1 MVRWQFSKTKFR
13 ICAFILGNIIGF
25 MMFRYL
31 WTDSYFVNKYC
42 ESLLIDRKFVQ
53 IKLDSMIFF
62 TIYYEMKKMIFLNF
76 IGITKYRKY
85 FIDIYI
91 VYVGLTFM
99 IQLCMLLKRP
109 GFIFIVSVFIYI
121 LEKSLQLLYV
131 LFIEKYMI
139 NYEQQTKTNIKYKCV
154 IMGNL
159 LFINIGFIGILSSF
173 IAFIFKIIFPG
184 IMPRPVWWLLEMKK
198 KTWIL

>member
-91 VYVGLTFM
+91 VLCWFNFYDSVMYV
-99 IQLCMLLKRP
+99 
-109 GFIFIVSVFIYI
+109 V
-121 LEKSLQLLYV
+121 E
-131 LFIEKYMI
+131 
-139 NYEQQTKTNIKYKCV
+139 
-154 IMGNL
+154 
-159 LFINIGFIGILSSF
+159 
-173 IAFIFKIIFPG
+173 
-184 IMPRPVWWLLEMKK
+184 
-198 KTWIL
+198 KTWVYFHSIQYLYIYWKKVFNCFMFFLSKNI

>member
-109 GFIFIVSVFIYI
+109 DRKSV
-121 LEKSLQLLYV
+121 V
-131 LFIEKYMI
+131 
-139 NYEQQTKTNIKYKCV
+139 
-154 IMGNL
+154 
-159 LFINIGFIGILSSF
+159 
-173 IAFIFKIIFPG
+173 
-184 IMPRPVWWLLEMKK
+184 
-198 KTWIL
+198 

>member
-1 MVRWQFSKTKFR
+1 MKSDYMVRWQFSKTKFR

-31 WTDSYFVNKYC
+31 WTDSYFVN
-42 ESLLIDRKFVQ
+42 
-53 IKLDSMIFF
+53 
-62 TIYYEMKKMIFLNF
+62 
-76 IGITKYRKY
+76 KY

-173 IAFIFKIIFPG
+173 IAFIFKIIFF
-184 IMPRPVWWLLEMKK
+184 
-198 KTWIL
+198 

>member
-31 WTDSYFVNKYC
+31 WTDSYFVNK
-42 ESLLIDRKFVQ
+42 
-53 IKLDSMIFF
+53 FF

-76 IGITKYRKY
+76 FGITNYIKY

-173 IAFIFKIIFPG
+173 IAFIFKIIFF
-184 IMPRPVWWLLEMKK
+184 
-198 KTWIL
+198 

>member
-62 TIYYEMKKMIFLNF
+62 TIYYEMKKMIFL
-76 IGITKYRKY
+76 
-85 FIDIYI
+85 YI

-173 IAFIFKIIFPG
+173 IAFIFKIIFF
-184 IMPRPVWWLLEMKK
+184 
-198 KTWIL
+198 

>member
-1 MVRWQFSKTKFR
+1 
-13 ICAFILGNIIGF
+13 
-25 MMFRYL
+25 
-31 WTDSYFVNKYC
+31 
-42 ESLLIDRKFVQ
+42 
-53 IKLDSMIFF
+53 
-62 TIYYEMKKMIFLNF
+62 MKKMIFLNF

-109 GFIFIVSVFIYI
+109 GLIFIVSVFIYI

-139 NYEQQTKTNIKYKCV
+139 KYEQQTKSNIKYKCL

-159 LFINIGFIGILSSF
+159 LFINIGFIGILSFF
-173 IAFIFKIIFPG
+173 IAFIFKIIIF
-184 IMPRPVWWLLEMKK
+184 
-198 KTWIL
+198 

>member
-1 MVRWQFSKTKFR
+1 MKSDYMVRWQFSKTKFR

-62 TIYYEMKKMIFLNF
+62 IIYYEMKKMIFLNF

-173 IAFIFKIIFPG
+173 IAFIFKFIFFL
-184 IMPRPVWWLLEMKK
+184 IKYFDQYVVD
-198 KTWIL
+198 

>member
-1 MVRWQFSKTKFR
+1 
-13 ICAFILGNIIGF
+13 
-25 MMFRYL
+25 MFRYL

-121 LEKSLQLLYV
+121 LEKSLSIAL
-131 LFIEKYMI
+131 
-139 NYEQQTKTNIKYKCV
+139 C
-154 IMGNL
+154 
-159 LFINIGFIGILSSF
+159 SF
-173 IAFIFKIIFPG
+173 YRKIYD
-184 IMPRPVWWLLEMKK
+184 
-198 KTWIL
+198 

>member
-1 MVRWQFSKTKFR
+1 MKSDYMVRWQFSKTKFR

-42 ESLLIDRKFVQ
+42 ERLLIDRKFVQ

-173 IAFIFKIIFPG
+173 IAFIFKIIFF
-184 IMPRPVWWLLEMKK
+184 
-198 KTWIL
+198 